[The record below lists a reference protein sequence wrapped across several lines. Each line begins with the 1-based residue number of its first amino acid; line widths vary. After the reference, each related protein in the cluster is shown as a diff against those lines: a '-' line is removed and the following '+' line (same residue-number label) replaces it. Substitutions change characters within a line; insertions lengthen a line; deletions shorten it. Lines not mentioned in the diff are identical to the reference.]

1 MRYYNELTNGRL
13 QENKVQWILKEN
25 NNVHFFCSSPK
36 DKNIVFSLSRSE
48 VKAASQLTEN
58 YLAFKDI

>member
-1 MRYYNELTNGRL
+1 MVDYKKIKFSEFLRKTIMYM
-13 QENKVQWILKEN
+13 
-25 NNVHFFCSSPK
+25 FFSSPK